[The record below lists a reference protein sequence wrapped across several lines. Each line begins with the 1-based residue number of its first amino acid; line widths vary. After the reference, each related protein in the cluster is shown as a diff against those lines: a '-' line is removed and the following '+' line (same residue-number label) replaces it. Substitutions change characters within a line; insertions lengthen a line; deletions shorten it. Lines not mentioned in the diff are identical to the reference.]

1 MPTVPRTTEET
12 RHLPITARQ
21 RTALCRY
28 LRVLGAAEAD
38 ADDLVQEACVV
49 ALQRPDFDAS
59 SPAGVFAFLRT
70 TARHLLLRSRRSP
83 VDEQEL
89 DEADAVWDARCH
101 DGSGDDYV
109 AALRQCVA
117 DLPARS
123 RELLAATYGDGLG
136 SPAAGARVGLG
147 VDGVKSALRRL
158 RARLF
163 DCITKR
169 LEEER

>member
-1 MPTVPRTTEET
+1 M
-12 RHLPITARQ
+12 
-21 RTALCRY
+21 
-28 LRVLGAAEAD
+28 
-38 ADDLVQEACVV
+38 
-49 ALQRPDFDAS
+49 
-59 SPAGVFAFLRT
+59 
-70 TARHLLLRSRRSP
+70 
-83 VDEQEL
+83 
-89 DEADAVWDARCH
+89 
-101 DGSGDDYV
+101 

-136 SPAAGARVGLG
+136 RPAAGARVGLG

-169 LEEER
+169 LEDEK